1 MNKCLIVLSLLSLM
15 LTGCWDKRELNE
27 LALVM
32 GLGIDKID
40 DEYLA
45 SIQVVLP
52 GEVSPI
58 KGGTGRSPVT
68 LFIAKGK
75 TINEAIRNVT
85 SISPRTL
92 YIGHLQMV
100 IIGEELA
107 QEGIGSLLDYLS
119 RYWEARSDFYLAI
132 AKDSTAE
139 KILNVQTT
147 LENIPANNFF
157 HILKTSEE
165 SLSSTT
171 AMTLAKLIIDL
182 EREGKE
188 GVLTGIKLLGDE
200 KSGSSKQNVE
210 TILPSAYLKLEEIA
224 VFNHDKLVGWLSP
237 EEGKGYNSITNHV
250 KNTIGI
256 LSCPDEGTLNVHG
269 ITSKT
274 KLKSKMA
281 NGKPEIEVSVHL
293 TGNVGEVDCQI
304 DLNKEETFK
313 KLNKL
318 YEEEIK
324 KNINDTVKFVQEDLG
339 SDIFGFGAKIH
350 QDHPE
355 EWKKLKKNWDEEF
368 KEVPVNIKVKVEIRH
383 TGSVINP
390 ILKTIKD

>member
-1 MNKCLIVLSLLSLM
+1 MKKCLIVLSLLSLM

-52 GEVSPI
+52 GEVSPM
-58 KGGTGRSPVT
+58 KGGTGRSAVT
-68 LFIAKGK
+68 MFKAKGK

-85 SISPRTL
+85 SISPRRL
-92 YIGHLQMV
+92 YVGHLQMV
-100 IIGEELA
+100 IIGEDLA
-107 QEGIGSLLDYLS
+107 KEGIGALLDYLS

-147 LENIPANNFF
+147 LENIPANNIF

-171 AMTLAKLIIDL
+171 AMTLVKLITDL

-188 GVLTGIKLLGDE
+188 GVLTGIKVLGDE

-210 TILPSAYLKLEEIA
+210 TILPSAYIKLEEIA

-250 KNTIGI
+250 KNTIGT
-256 LSCPDEGTLNVHG
+256 LSCPDEGTLNVHVKLF
-269 ITSKT
+269 KT
-274 KLKSKMA
+274 KLKSKMV
-281 NGKPEIEVSVHL
+281 NGKPKIEVNVQVS
-293 TGNVGEVDCQI
+293 GNVGEVDCKI
-304 DLNKEETFK
+304 ELDKEETFK
-313 KLNKL
+313 TLNKL

-324 KNINDTVKFVQEDLG
+324 KNMNDTVKFVQEELN

-350 QDHPE
+350 QQHPK
-355 EWKKLKKNWDEEF
+355 EWEKLKNSWDEEF
-368 KEVPVNIKVKVEIRH
+368 SEIPVDINVKVRINH